1 MVGAHVKRKPKK
13 RAAPAFAPK
22 AAPRADA
29 FVRPLPPRPKRSKSV
44 KQRSLELAEAY
55 RIVRQSPYGERVI
68 ADLMLMCSVYHDV
81 EGSDPIEVGRGLG
94 RRSVGLHITKM
105 LGLMPEHFPDEAW
118 RVAST
123 ADEMMG
129 LQ

>member
-1 MVGAHVKRKPKK
+1 MKRKKK
-13 RAAPAFAPK
+13 PAAPAFAPK
-22 AAPRADA
+22 VAPKGDA
-29 FVRPLPPRPKRSKSV
+29 FVRPLPPRPARQAKSK
-44 KQRSLELAEAY
+44 KQQQLDLAEAY
-55 RIVRQSPYGERVI
+55 RIVRQTPYGERVI

-81 EGSDPIEVGRGLG
+81 EESDPIAVGRGLG

-105 LGLMPEHFPDEAW
+105 LGLRPEHFPDEAW
-118 RVAST
+118 RTATV